1 MSDVE
6 PDRDD
11 TVAADRP
18 AEPAEAAESH
28 EPAPERHRAGPTDR
42 VLPYTRVLAFVLI
55 PFLVAAAF
63 LLLVL
68 PAATEQHFAWTINPP
83 ITAMLL
89 GSAYAGGI
97 WFFVQV
103 AVQRRW
109 HRVRHGFPAVLVFA
123 VLASA
128 PTFLHWDR
136 FHFGHISFI
145 TWVAL
150 YVATPVLVLMAI
162 ILNLREDDGM
172 PEGDDVEIPAP
183 WRYVLAL
190 VGAAASVTG
199 FVLFFVPSLLI
210 GSWGWEVTPLTAR
223 VVGVVLTLP
232 GMVNIW
238 MLWDNRWSAFRRV
251 LQAQLVGLASSSSP
265 SSCGSATSNGRGR
278 APGCSRSASSS
289 PPPCTRC
296 STSRSSGAARVA
308 CEECVRRGAGRN
320 GGIDGLDRASP
331 AGCTSSGIRWC
342 TTCRACRRSRRTASA
357 RCRRRSSTRSP
368 TPRASRR
375 RPMRS

>member
-6 PDRDD
+6 PRHDER
-11 TVAADRP
+11 TAEGPTEVRAEHP
-18 AEPAEAAESH
+18 AEHPAERHH
-28 EPAPERHRAGPTDR
+28 EPHAERHRAGAMDR
-42 VLPYTRVLAFVLI
+42 VLPYTRIVAYVVL

-68 PAATEQHFAWTINPP
+68 PGATEQHFAWTINPP

-123 VLASA
+123 TLAGIA
-128 PTFLHWDR
+128 TFLHWDR
-136 FHFGHISFI
+136 FHFGHISFF

-150 YVATPVLVLMAI
+150 YVTTPILVLIAI
-162 ILNLREDDGM
+162 IVNLREDDGA

-199 FVLFFVPSLLI
+199 LVLFIAPQLFI
-210 GSWGWEVTPLTAR
+210 DTWAWDVTPLTAR
-223 VVGVVLTLP
+223 IVGTVLTLP
-232 GMVNIW
+232 GFVNIW
-238 MLWDNRWSAFRRV
+238 MLWDDRWSAFRRV
-251 LQAQLVGLASSSSP
+251 FQAQLVSLACILISIVVRFGDLAWSRP
-265 SSCGSATSNGRGR
+265 SAWMFATGIVVSVVVYGVFY
-278 APGCSRSASSS
+278 ASL
-289 PPPCTRC
+289 
-296 STSRSSGAARVA
+296 
-308 CEECVRRGAGRN
+308 E
-320 GGIDGLDRASP
+320 
-331 AGCTSSGIRWC
+331 
-342 TTCRACRRSRRTASA
+342 
-357 RCRRRSSTRSP
+357 RRRAR
-368 TPRASRR
+368 
-375 RPMRS
+375 

>member
-6 PDRDD
+6 PRHDERH
-11 TVAADRP
+11 ARP
-18 AEPAEAAESH
+18 SDPAPPEPAERRHS
-28 EPAPERHRAGPTDR
+28 EPLADRHRAGATDR
-42 VLPYTRVLAFVLI
+42 VRPFTRVLAYVVL

-68 PAATEQHFAWTINPP
+68 PGGTEQHFAWTINPP

-123 VLASA
+123 TLAGIA
-128 PTFLHWDR
+128 TFLHWDR

-150 YVATPVLVLMAI
+150 YVTTPVLVLIAI
-162 ILNLREDDGM
+162 IVNLREDDGA

-183 WRYVLAL
+183 WRYLLAF
-190 VGAAASVTG
+190 VGAASSVTG
-199 FVLFFVPSLLI
+199 LVLFIAPQAFLETWAWDL
-210 GSWGWEVTPLTAR
+210 TPLTAR
-223 VVGVVLTLP
+223 IVGTVLTLP
-232 GMVNIW
+232 GFVNIW

-251 LQAQLVGLASSSSP
+251 FQAQLVCLACILIAMVVRFGDFVWSRP
-265 SSCGSATSNGRGR
+265 SAWVFAVGMV
-278 APGCSRSASSS
+278 AS
-289 PPPCTRC
+289 
-296 STSRSSGAARVA
+296 VA
-308 CEECVRRGAGRN
+308 VYLTFYLSLE
-320 GGIDGLDRASP
+320 
-331 AGCTSSGIRWC
+331 
-342 TTCRACRRSRRTASA
+342 
-357 RCRRRSSTRSP
+357 RRR
-368 TPRASRR
+368 AG
-375 RPMRS
+375 

>member
-1 MSDVE
+1 
-6 PDRDD
+6 
-11 TVAADRP
+11 
-18 AEPAEAAESH
+18 
-28 EPAPERHRAGPTDR
+28 
-42 VLPYTRVLAFVLI
+42 
-55 PFLVAAAF
+55 
-63 LLLVL
+63 
-68 PAATEQHFAWTINPP
+68 
-83 ITAMLL
+83 MLL

-128 PTFLHWDR
+128 ATFLHWDR

-150 YVATPVLVLMAI
+150 YVATPVLVLVAI

-223 VVGVVLTLP
+223 IVGVVLTLP

-251 LQAQLVGLASSSSP
+251 LQAQLVSLACIVIAVVVRLGDLEWSRP
-265 SSCGSATSNGRGR
+265 SAWMFAVGIVVSAAVYAVFYVSLER
-278 APGCSRSASSS
+278 
-289 PPPCTRC
+289 
-296 STSRSSGAARVA
+296 
-308 CEECVRRGAGRN
+308 
-320 GGIDGLDRASP
+320 
-331 AGCTSSGIRWC
+331 
-342 TTCRACRRSRRTASA
+342 RRT
-357 RCRRRSSTRSP
+357 RSV
-368 TPRASRR
+368 
-375 RPMRS
+375 